1 MLLTSLNRK
10 KVDILVTWQNDKSF
24 DVYKVD
30 AIIHENII
38 LMKIEKMLNV
48 FNGTILQQQLAAYEG
63 GTESLRFSGT
73 CHSILPTFQ
82 ECKTST
88 LC

>member
-63 GTESLRFSGT
+63 TWYRKFKVQWNLS
-73 CHSILPTFQ
+73 
-82 ECKTST
+82 
-88 LC
+88 